1 MHSIHQ
7 TGVTAREVGRH
18 VGPPTDP
25 LGIGELRGTGGRHV
39 GPADR
44 DVATDP
50 DLRFADA
57 LASAAGDRDLHLS
70 GHALRRLEQR
80 GIDLGP
86 NELDRLRGA
95 FDQLAGKGGRQSV
108 VMLDQVA
115 YVVNVP
121 SKTVVTAVAPNDE
134 RDAVFTKI
142 DSVVI
147 A

>member
-1 MHSIHQ
+1 MHPIDQ
-7 TGVTAREVGRH
+7 IGVGSARGRH
-18 VGPPTDP
+18 VGPPADAF
-25 LGIGELRGTGGRHV
+25 GIDELRGTGGRHV
-39 GPADR
+39 GPADA
-44 DVATDP
+44 DVTGATDVS
-50 DLRFADA
+50 FADA

-70 GHALRRLEQR
+70 GHAIKRLEQR

-86 NELDRLRGA
+86 SQLDRLSSA

-121 SKTVVTAVAPNDE
+121 SKTVVTAVAPDDD
-134 RDAVFTKI
+134 RDPVFTKI
-142 DSVVI
+142 DSVAI